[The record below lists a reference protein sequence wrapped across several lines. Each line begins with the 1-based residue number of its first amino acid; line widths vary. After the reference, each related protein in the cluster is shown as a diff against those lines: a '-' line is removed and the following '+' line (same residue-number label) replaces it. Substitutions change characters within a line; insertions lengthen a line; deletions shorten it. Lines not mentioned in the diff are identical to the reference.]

1 MNWGG
6 SLIILDSA
14 RKHGISDL
22 DMLAVIADPYVIAEL
37 RDEPEKLLFLGFDSK
52 ARAIEVITDTG
63 TSGQIFVI
71 HADLITKENEK
82 LLEEVI
88 K

>member
-1 MNWGG
+1 M
-6 SLIILDSA
+6 IILDSA
-14 RKHGISDL
+14 RKHGISDF
-22 DMLAVIADPYVIAEL
+22 DMLAIIADPYVVAEL
-37 RDEPEKLLFLGFDSK
+37 RDEPEKLLFLGFDSN

-71 HADLITKENEK
+71 HADMITKNYEK
-82 LLEEVI
+82 LLEEVL